1 MLLPSPGLQLIHHP
15 TEFLY
20 NNSGSNS
27 SVKSSCR
34 SVVLK
39 IACPCTMTP
48 AEHILEKLE
57 CRTCWYTLH
66 LIQCGLHYALLTP
79 ANDLAVTGWQPETVA
94 WNTCS

>member
-1 MLLPSPGLQLIHHP
+1 MLLLSLGLQLIHRP

-20 NNSGSNS
+20 TNS
-27 SVKSSCR
+27 SVESSCR

-39 IACPCTMTP
+39 KGCPCTMTP

-79 ANDLAVTGWQPETVA
+79 ANDLAVTVWQPETVA